1 MGPVQIKPH
10 AGSSWAPQKRP
21 VRHRATYHRHAG
33 VSYFFGAYNVHEDE
47 LWMHHKRKKHAS
59 EVLTFLKAIRRRYD
73 QPDGSTSSSTICRRT
88 RPNRSGSG
96 VSAIRSTSSS
106 PPPTPPG

>member
-10 AGSSWAPQKRP
+10 AGASWAPQKHP

-33 VSYFFGAYNVHEDE
+33 VGYFLGAYNVHEHE

-59 EVLTFLKAIRRRYD
+59 VVLTFLKPESPRN
-73 QPDGSTSSSTICRRT
+73 CH
-88 RPNRSGSG
+88 NFRSLR
-96 VSAIRSTSSS
+96 ANIE
-106 PPPTPPG
+106 